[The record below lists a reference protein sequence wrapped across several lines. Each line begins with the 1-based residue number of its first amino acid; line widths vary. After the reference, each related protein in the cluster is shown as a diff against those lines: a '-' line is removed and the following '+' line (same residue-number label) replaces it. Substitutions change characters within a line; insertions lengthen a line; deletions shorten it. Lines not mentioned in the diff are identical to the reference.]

1 MEPPLRYPAALLRG
15 SSLGVAGFLFKI
27 DFPKF
32 CPKFGKIPKFC
43 PFSSKVGK
51 ICENLGKSWEGEKRQ
66 EEEISGN
73 YSLVYFQYQQR
84 YIFENC
90 FDIYD
95 L

>member
-1 MEPPLRYPAALLRG
+1 M
-15 SSLGVAGFLFKI
+15 FKV

-32 CPKFGKIPKFC
+32 YPKFGKIPKFA

-51 ICENLGKSWEGEKRQ
+51 NLGESWENEKGW
-66 EEEISGN
+66 EEEIFED
-73 YSLVYFQYQQR
+73 YSLVYFQYQQK

-90 FDIYD
+90 FGIYG